1 MKFELYREAGRN
13 SLASLLAGSD
23 WRWRLKANNGQII
36 ATSGEGYQ
44 NKHDCLSA
52 IELVMGTSMST
63 TVYDI
68 AEGRNL
74 TKMTAL
80 GGWN

>member
-13 SLASLLAGSD
+13 SLASLMAGGD

-44 NKHDCLSA
+44 NRHDCLSA
-52 IELVMGTSMST
+52 VELVMGTSMAT
-63 TVYDI
+63 TVHDT

-74 TKMTAL
+74 VKLTAL
-80 GGWN
+80 GGWS